1 MFRLFHISF
10 KHVNCVP
17 IFLCYDLS
25 IQRSK
30 FVLFFLVFVFVLFWL
45 LLLFIFVFAIF
56 FPFFLR
62 RFNRLFLSILWK
74 IANKSEYIS
83 SIQRVRLLNPNKH
96 IIVSMKNVAPLI
108 ESSITYAT
116 KSITFDYT
124 LIPSYKIIF
133 VSVVLMC
140 LYKNRKIIII
150 LLLF

>member
-1 MFRLFHISF
+1 
-10 KHVNCVP
+10 
-17 IFLCYDLS
+17 
-25 IQRSK
+25 
-30 FVLFFLVFVFVLFWL
+30 
-45 LLLFIFVFAIF
+45 
-56 FPFFLR
+56 
-62 RFNRLFLSILWK
+62 
-74 IANKSEYIS
+74 
-83 SIQRVRLLNPNKH
+83 
-96 IIVSMKNVAPLI
+96 MKNVAPLI